1 MSTWPSTRAR
11 RVYQALVKIGW
22 KPVHQ
27 SGSHVKLRHSNY
39 TYAYIWAF
47 HDGEELGPK
56 ILARIAKKTG
66 LTPDDL

>member
-1 MSTWPSTRAR
+1 
-11 RVYQALVKIGW
+11 VKIGW

-27 SGSHVKLRHSNY
+27 SGSHVKLRHSNH
-39 TYAYIWAF
+39 TYSYIWAF
-47 HDGEELGPK
+47 HDAEELGPK